1 MKTRRWHHVLELVT
15 LTRHHSVNL
24 YMEICSR
31 DRWHGMQILEVQQ
44 DRTGAVLVEI
54 SSGSDPIENIEAVA
68 ADAMVVKLILHRWCN
83 IDDAR
88 WRPTEAHK
96 IF

>member
-31 DRWHGMQILEVQQ
+31 SQWHGMQVVEVQQ

-54 SSGSDPIENIEAVA
+54 SSGSDLVKNIEKVA
-68 ADAMVVKLILHRWCN
+68 DDRNVEQLILHRWCN